1 MGQRSSSI
9 IEDEL
14 EMIPLNSANG
24 QVLSSG
30 LRAHK
35 VGPKASGMDPPSTN
49 CHVVSPG
56 KTKEK
61 RENAYIYSMG
71 SVEKSPLITYV

>member
-14 EMIPLNSANG
+14 EMIPLNNANG
-24 QVLSSG
+24 RVLSSG

-35 VGPKASGMDPPSTN
+35 VGPKDPPCTD
-49 CHVVSPG
+49 CHVRHVVSPG
-56 KTKEK
+56 KTT
-61 RENAYIYSMG
+61 ENAYIYSMG
-71 SVEKSPLITYV
+71 SVEKSPLVTYV

>member
-14 EMIPLNSANG
+14 EMIPLNNANG

-35 VGPKASGMDPPSTN
+35 VGPKDPPSTD

-56 KTKEK
+56 KAT
-61 RENAYIYSMG
+61 ENAYIYSMG

>member
-35 VGPKASGMDPPSTN
+35 VGPKASGMNPPSTD

-56 KTKEK
+56 KTT
-61 RENAYIYSMG
+61 ENAYIYSMG